1 MRYDIDAVHGGES
14 GKGTV
19 DTTETTS
26 NGKKMRGGVDAGPR
40 NEQAGPRLPC
50 RFLTCDFDF

>member
-1 MRYDIDAVHGGES
+1 MRYSGAVHGGES